1 MKIQAVTISVS
12 DLERSRQFYEEIL
25 DFEPDIRYE
34 KWQSYKCEETAFF
47 GIIEVENFDRPPNM
61 DIINFLVPDV
71 NQLWERIKDKVS
83 SEMEPARTPWGTYKI
98 VVFDPDGYRL
108 GFVEEE

>member
-12 DLERSRQFYEEIL
+12 DFERSRQFYEEVL
-25 DFEPDIRYE
+25 DFEPDMQYE

-47 GIIEVENFDRPPNM
+47 GITEVEHFDRLPSM
-61 DIINFLVPDV
+61 DIINFKISDV
-71 NQLWERIKDKVS
+71 DQLWERIKDKVRA
-83 SEMEPARTPWGTYKI
+83 ETGPTRTSWGTYKI
-98 VVFDPDGYRL
+98 VIFDPDGYRL